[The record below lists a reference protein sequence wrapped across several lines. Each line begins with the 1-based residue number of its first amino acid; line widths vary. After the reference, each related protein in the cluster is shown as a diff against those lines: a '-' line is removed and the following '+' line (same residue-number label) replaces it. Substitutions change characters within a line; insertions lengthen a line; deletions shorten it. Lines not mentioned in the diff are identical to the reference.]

1 MKSGSSFARR
11 PFISTAVA
19 GDYALKP
26 VVDRIGKTETVSVQ
40 FGFIPQGPNR
50 LRDNP
55 KKERTAS
62 PRPYGPEARHFT
74 APLKPNTKH
83 EFSAAARG

>member
-19 GDYALKP
+19 GLRSQP
-26 VVDRIGKTETVSVQ
+26 VVDRIGKIETVSVQ